1 MAYQLGPIA
10 ITGSVITITGSISLS
25 NGGIISDSGSTT
37 TITPPG
43 ALPGQSLVI
52 RPTAPNLTSNHP
64 SGFYPGDTITITFT
78 PSGGTVTGTG
88 SYTFTGCTEVQLGT
102 SLTGSLYY
110 DNEVTQSLTW
120 TVPALSDITGF
131 TFDIYNFS
139 TFATNSLSLS
149 SSGSS
154 EHSHVHLVSGDSA
167 TTDIYLGDDDQY
179 IKIEKNAGNV
189 VIGTN
194 LDANQWIFDTS
205 GSLTTPGSVSITG
218 SLNVTG
224 SVYVSGSLTAGATTS
239 GSIDLSGGN
248 FAIPSGGIY
257 EITTATGNE
266 LEFPD
271 ATANNGQTIVV
282 INITGDNATV
292 SATNQ
297 PVDASSNGIASLNAN
312 RIYTFVS
319 VNTKWY
325 GGYLS

>member
-1 MAYQLGPIA
+1 MAYQLGPISV
-10 ITGSVITITGSISLS
+10 TGSAITITGSISLS

-52 RPTAPNLTSNHP
+52 RPTAPSLTSNRP
-64 SGFYPGDTITITFT
+64 SGFYSGDSITIIFT

-88 SYTFTGCTEVQLGT
+88 SYTFTGCTEIQLGT

-154 EHSHVHLVSGDSA
+154 EHSHVHLVSGDSV
-167 TTDIYLGDDDQY
+167 TTDIYLGDDNQY

-194 LDANQWIFDTS
+194 LDTNQWIFDTS
-205 GSLTTPGSVSITG
+205 GSLTTPGSVNITG
-218 SLNVTG
+218 SLT
-224 SVYVSGSLTAGATTS
+224 VSGSLTAGAPTQAQ
-239 GSIDLSGGN
+239 INLSTPYT
-248 FAIPSGGIY
+248 IPSGGVY
-257 EITTATGNE
+257 EITTATDSE
-266 LEFPD
+266 LTFPD
-271 ATANNGQTIVV
+271 PTTNNGQTITI
-282 INITGDNATV
+282 INTDSNGANIASTY
-292 SATNQ
+292 Q
-297 PVDASSNGIASLNAN
+297 PVDSEGSLMNSLTA
-312 RIYTFVS
+312 RRMYIFVS
-319 VNTKWY
+319 VNSKWY
-325 GGYLS
+325 GGLLRT